1 MSLRVRFDST
11 LLRGDL
17 SGKLLQFTNCRSL
30 RGLRF
35 TDDDVMVEDGRIV
48 DAAIVFYDQQRLPDI
63 QIDCMGHIIAPGFI
77 DIQINGAYG
86 IDFSSLSAENFL
98 EKLNLVALRL
108 LETGV
113 TSFCPTFI
121 TSPPDVYHKVLPLIG
136 EIRRESAGAAVIG
149 AHVEGP
155 FISILKKG
163 AHPEQHVKSSLGD
176 DPIRAIN
183 DMYGSLDNV
192 AICTVAPELPGAEK
206 AIEYMRDRGVVV
218 SMGHSSGRLVDAEK
232 GFQAGASALTHLF
245 NAMPSYHHRDPG
257 LIGLLTSKYLPPS
270 RQLYYGIISDGI
282 HTHDSALRIA
292 YRTHPDGLILITDAI
307 AAFGLGD
314 GILRLGDQIIECSG
328 LHALVAGTNTT
339 AGSVA
344 SIPFCVRHFM
354 KAARCTLGEA
364 LDSATAKPA
373 RLLGIEADKGTL
385 AVGSI
390 ADLVLIDD
398 DVNVLATYLS
408 SKLVF
413 PFQL

>member
-1 MSLRVRFDST
+1 MSVHVRFDSP

-17 SGKLLQFTNCRSL
+17 SGKLLQFTNCRTL

-48 DAAIVFYDQQRLPDI
+48 DAADVFYIRKRLADI
-63 QIDCMGHIIAPGFI
+63 RIDCMGHILAPGFI
-77 DIQINGAYG
+77 EIQINGAFG
-86 IDFSSLSAENFL
+86 VDFSSVSAEEFV
-98 EKLNLVALRL
+98 EKLNFVAVRL
-108 LETGV
+108 LESGV
-113 TSFCPTFI
+113 TSFCPTLI
-121 TSPPDVYHKVLPLIG
+121 TSSPNVYHEVLPLIG
-136 EIRRESAGAAVIG
+136 EVKAESAGAAVIG
-149 AHVEGP
+149 AHCEGP
-155 FISILKKG
+155 FISVLKKG
-163 AHPEQHVKSSLGD
+163 AHPEQHVRGTLGENPAKTID
-176 DPIRAIN
+176 DV
-183 DMYGSLDNV
+183 YGSTEHI
-192 AICTVAPELPGAEK
+192 AICTIAPELPGADK
-206 AIEYMRDRGVVV
+206 AIEYMRSRGVVV
-218 SMGHSSGRLVDAEK
+218 SMGHSSGRLIDAES
-232 GFQAGASALTHLF
+232 GFCAGASCLTHLF

-314 GILRLGDQIIECSG
+314 GTLRLGDQIIECHG

-344 SIPFCVRHFM
+344 SIPFCVRHFV
-354 KAARCTLGEA
+354 KAARCSLEEA

-373 RLLGIEADKGTL
+373 RLLGIESDKGTL
-385 AVGSI
+385 AVGSL

-398 DVNVLATYLS
+398 NVNVLATYLS
-408 SKLVF
+408 SRLVF
-413 PFQL
+413 PYPE